1 MPAHHGPLG
10 ALRPHE
16 TTRVVQRPAN
26 ENSLRW
32 RTNLARGDQA
42 RQSEAAEAEFVS
54 RVLAFEIQ
62 SALDEYKRANPDF
75 PVKKRLCER
84 VRKLTFFFDGEQKP
98 DPARQRATLIVTDRA
113 MDVMAPL
120 IHEFT
125 YQAMANDLLPI
136 EDGSKY
142 TCVFCCATLFCVPSV
157 LRFAD
162 TSSSP
167 LSALMRTRRRFYRT
181 RIRCG
186 RTCGICT
193 CERQSISSWRTLT
206 NS

>member
-75 PVKKRLCER
+75 PVKK
-84 VRKLTFFFDGEQKP
+84 K
-98 DPARQRATLIVTDRA
+98 
-113 MDVMAPL
+113 
-120 IHEFT
+120 
-125 YQAMANDLLPI
+125 
-136 EDGSKY
+136 
-142 TCVFCCATLFCVPSV
+142 
-157 LRFAD
+157 RF
-162 TSSSP
+162 
-167 LSALMRTRRRFYRT
+167 M
-181 RIRCG
+181 
-186 RTCGICT
+186 
-193 CERQSISSWRTLT
+193 
-206 NS
+206 

>member
-75 PVKKRLCER
+75 PVKKTFYANACGGTR
-84 VRKLTFFFDGEQKP
+84 LTFF
-98 DPARQRATLIVTDRA
+98 
-113 MDVMAPL
+113 
-120 IHEFT
+120 
-125 YQAMANDLLPI
+125 
-136 EDGSKY
+136 
-142 TCVFCCATLFCVPSV
+142 LF
-157 LRFAD
+157 
-162 TSSSP
+162 
-167 LSALMRTRRRFYRT
+167 
-181 RIRCG
+181 
-186 RTCGICT
+186 
-193 CERQSISSWRTLT
+193 
-206 NS
+206 